1 MTGGL
6 VLVDGDGRQPRADP
20 DDELVDQALVR
31 WPFLEVLEQLE
42 RWPVSVAVP
51 GGVAVACLGHH
62 DGVRPALGVL
72 DDVELLVQLGQ
83 CLEQDLQDALFALD
97 VSQDL
102 ELLLL
107 VRRLLDARL
116 LRCLGSLA
124 RCCC

>member
-1 MTGGL
+1 MAG
-6 VLVDGDGRQPRADP
+6 
-20 DDELVDQALVR
+20 EDQALVR

-83 CLEQDLQDALFALD
+83 ALG
-97 VSQDL
+97 QDL
-102 ELLLL
+102 EEALLALDESQEPEFLLL
-107 VRRLLDARL
+107 VRRLLGARTL
-116 LRCLGSLA
+116 VRYLGSLA
-124 RCCC
+124 CCCCSCSLRAALAPGGGLF